1 MYNRPEEPSF
11 AHAGLL
17 MSLGLQ
23 GHLRVLAATDVYRYL
38 SQVGNQ
44 WYGLI
49 SSGLN
54 LFVDTCFSS
63 RSMKPLLLACCSGWL
78 QLIGERWILQSQRLF
93 SKLLYYLVYALK
105 NCHLLVYG
113 IKLIGCSI
121 HM

>member
-44 WYGLI
+44 WYRLI

-54 LFVDTCFSS
+54 LFVDSCFSFQEHEATTVGILLGMAAAYRGTMDPAIS
-63 RSMKPLLLACCSGWL
+63 KAILKTPLLL
-78 QLIGERWILQSQRLF
+78 
-93 SKLLYYLVYALK
+93 
-105 NCHLLVYG
+105 
-113 IKLIGCSI
+113 
-121 HM
+121 